1 MHKDRVHHNCKI
13 DTARFEE
20 GKRRSHRCEYA
31 RRSLVMCRRELVGV
45 WPGADACPGS
55 FSTISIRRRRHAA
68 RACCAPRLARPSG
81 FSSKM
86 LPQRDHPIS
95 RTRSNG
101 SYLASHALT
110 GRGGCQDAIHD
121 ELNGDDEIRNHALGS
136 AFRVNAEIL
145 LQAGLQASLL

>member
-1 MHKDRVHHNCKI
+1 MTGC
-13 DTARFEE
+13 
-20 GKRRSHRCEYA
+20 YQ
-31 RRSLVMCRRELVGV
+31 
-45 WPGADACPGS
+45 
-55 FSTISIRRRRHAA
+55 ISRYG
-68 RACCAPRLARPSG
+68 LARLLENDRESEKGPG
-81 FSSKM
+81 TVR
-86 LPQRDHPIS
+86 PQRDHPIS

-101 SYLASHALT
+101 SCLASHALT